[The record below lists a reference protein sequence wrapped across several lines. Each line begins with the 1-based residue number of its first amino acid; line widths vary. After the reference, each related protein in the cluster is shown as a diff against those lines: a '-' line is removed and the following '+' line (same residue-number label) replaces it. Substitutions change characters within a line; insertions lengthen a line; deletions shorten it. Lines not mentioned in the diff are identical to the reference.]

1 MCGKK
6 KEIERY
12 IIIPNNNMQ
21 PTEKLISDKVI
32 EKDKINHDQIFRKRK
47 MLQKSKRQRKESN
60 NRKRNSVI
68 EKKNFQIVLHNYR
81 LQIIDYRLTI
91 TNYQI
96 AATFRLISQFFLI
109 IKSTYL
115 NSRIQLYLQIIC
127 YYSCYHQLYINYRNI
142 GIYEKS
148 QHNQR
153 SKMWKY

>member
-60 NRKRNSVI
+60 NRKRNDR
-68 EKKNFQIVLHNYR
+68 EKNFLDCFAQLSIANYR
-81 LQIIDYRLTI
+81 LSINDYQLS
-91 TNYQI
+91 NSSY
-96 AATFRLISQFFLI
+96 FSSNKSVPLI

-142 GIYEKS
+142 GVYEKS